1 MIMKFKLTVILATF
15 VVTMALLLG
24 TSTAR
29 AATVNFD
36 PDNPTQA
43 TGIENLDIGGT
54 FYNVAF
60 TANST
65 GAFKVYGPF
74 PGTFDF
80 DTSQTAADAANAVN
94 NALNINGA
102 QTVGAEGSEGVPVY
116 RIGFKSQ
123 SVGTD
128 VEIKMVIFWEAAK
141 PDGDLDPWMK
151 NVNPDVDLYTL
162 GVRIWADFTP
172 TTEEDPPCAGDLN
185 NDGAVDVD
193 DFTIFLL
200 DWGRT
205 DCPIQ

>member
-1 MIMKFKLTVILATF
+1 MKFKLTVILATF

-65 GAFKVYGPF
+65 AAFQVYGRF

-80 DTSQTAADAANAVN
+80 DTSQTAADAAHAVN

-128 VEIKMVIFWEAAK
+128 VEIEVVIFWEADK
-141 PDGDLDPWMK
+141 GDGDLDPW
-151 NVNPDVDLYTL
+151 VTDVDPDVDVYTL

-172 TTEEDPPCAGDLN
+172 TTEEDPLCEGDLN
-185 NDGAVDVD
+185 NDGTVDVE
-193 DFTIFLL
+193 DFAILFE